1 MRSTRPTPPLVDD
14 PGDTLCG
21 VRLGFDGVF
30 AALSALTIVLISAS
44 CYFEE
49 WMYKALPGFD
59 YFWTVAFAE
68 LLVFSVMSIAGAFA
82 TGTLGALLR
91 DRKRPSTSTSSKPPS
106 PASPATWRRSPTTSN
121 YATAT
126 VLRSSKIVFVI
137 AISVVWLGRR
147 STAPRNTRARWR

>member
-1 MRSTRPTPPLVDD
+1 MDD

-91 DRKRPSTSTSSKPPS
+91 DRKAPSTSTSSKPPS
-106 PASPATWRRSPTTSN
+106 WRCTPPGEDSLQIPQ
-121 YATAT
+121 
-126 VLRSSKIVFVI
+126 LRHRHRPSLVQARLRHGHQRRV
-137 AISVVWLGRR
+137 ARTEVQRLG
-147 STAPRNTRARWR
+147 NTRARWR